1 MPEEKSSQSNITTD
15 EDMVE
20 IDIFEL
26 LETLWEN
33 KFLISGIILLFGL
46 AAFLV
51 SLTMTPEYESE
62 MILSIPESAAEDNY
76 GLNMANYE
84 ALFQSPELM
93 NNISQEVELEPVEVY
108 NKYQVELNNDNRQII
123 IKATADSPELAQ
135 ELNEVAQDSFDSF
148 ILAFLEKRMEDRI
161 SDARDNKDER
171 EQDLQEIQN
180 ELNELDREHSLSV
193 LQTRSENLSSK
204 VSSVESELEELNSVS
219 IVLGRERISFLED
232 NLSNVDKF
240 FVEDDNYSAIPQY
253 NWGEESSLDMNW
265 MSLINPN
272 YIHIDKLLAETRLD
286 VNEKEKQ
293 REILERRLIDLEE
306 ELDQVRD
313 NLIQLEVERRKLVR
327 ERDWAQDNLETAR
340 EQRDEL
346 LNSRSFVLQN
356 SVPSILSEPELPR
369 NPVSPRIK
377 LNVAIAL
384 FLGLMMA
391 VFFVFFREAWRSH
404 E

>member
-1 MPEEKSSQSNITTD
+1 
-15 EDMVE
+15 
-20 IDIFEL
+20 
-26 LETLWEN
+26 
-33 KFLISGIILLFGL
+33 
-46 AAFLV
+46 
-51 SLTMTPEYESE
+51 
-62 MILSIPESAAEDNY
+62 
-76 GLNMANYE
+76 
-84 ALFQSPELM
+84 
-93 NNISQEVELEPVEVY
+93 
-108 NKYQVELNNDNRQII
+108 
-123 IKATADSPELAQ
+123 
-135 ELNEVAQDSFDSF
+135 
-148 ILAFLEKRMEDRI
+148 
-161 SDARDNKDER
+161 DARDNKDER

-219 IVLGRERISFLED
+219 IVLGQERISFLED

-240 FVEDDNYSAIPQY
+240 FVEDDNFSAIPQY
-253 NWGEESSLDMNW
+253 NWDEESSLDMNW

-286 VNEKEKQ
+286 VNEKEKR

-313 NLIQLEVERRKLVR
+313 NLIQLEDERRKLVR

-346 LNSRSFVLQN
+346 INSRSFVLQN

-384 FLGLMMA
+384 FLGLMIA